1 MFTNVY
7 GPPLSVFDKVP
18 PERRE
23 YVMSVYRENMNM
35 QPLNVR
41 ALNAV
46 DLGSLQIKRTD
57 EGTEGYELGS

>member
-18 PERRE
+18 LERRE

-57 EGTEGYELGS
+57 EGTEGYTLDS